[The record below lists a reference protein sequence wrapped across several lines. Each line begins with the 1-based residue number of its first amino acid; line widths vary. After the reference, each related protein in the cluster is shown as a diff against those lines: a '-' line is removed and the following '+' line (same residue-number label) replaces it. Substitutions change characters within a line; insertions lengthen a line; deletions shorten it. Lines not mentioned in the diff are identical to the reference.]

1 MSKRLSGYN
10 YSQPGF
16 YFVTICTQHHR
27 LVFGTIVDGQVS
39 LKGPGQMA
47 QSMWMTLP
55 RRFAHVNL
63 DDAVFMP
70 NPMHAILELTDLD
83 PTHASPRAPL
93 WEIVRVF
100 KAATSYQIRHSE
112 GQPWFAWQDSYY
124 DSVIRTEAAL
134 QQIRRYI
141 RENPVRWSQDKLFKR
156 Y

>member
-1 MSKRLSGYN
+1 
-10 YSQPGF
+10 
-16 YFVTICTQHHR
+16 
-27 LVFGTIVDGQVS
+27 
-39 LKGPGQMA
+39 
-47 QSMWMTLP
+47 MTLP

-70 NPMHAILELTDLD
+70 NHMHAILELTDLD

-100 KAATSYQIRHSE
+100 KAATSYQIRHLE
-112 GQPWFAWQDSYY
+112 GQPWFAWQGGYY